1 MTLPVAVRIESMER
15 IPFGV
20 ARLDDTLG
28 GGAPPGSAVL
38 LAGESGAGAREFLYT
53 AAATHALRTSDP
65 ELFDLYYGDEPAD
78 ARFPPEIHYLSFTA
92 GPRHIDRE
100 MAYTMTDDVVE
111 AAVPE
116 IQFRDFSPEYF
127 QLSPI
132 PREWYAGET
141 SRITDLDT
149 GEGRDLLE
157 ALGDYLNE
165 HAAGNVV
172 CVDSI
177 TDLVGADGNDWS
189 DVSMLLQGIEKA
201 TQDWGGI
208 VLLLVNTDSLTDQ
221 QFGQLTAAASG
232 TFEFSWSSGG
242 SQRARTMVVR
252 AFRGV
257 LSRLESENIIRFE
270 TEIHEGGF
278 DISDVRKIR

>member
-1 MTLPVAVRIESMER
+1 MER

-28 GGAPPGSAVL
+28 GGAPPGSVVL

-53 AAATHALRTSDP
+53 AAATHALRAADP
-65 ELFDLYYGDEPAD
+65 ELFDLYYGDEPTESQ
-78 ARFPPEIHYLSFTA
+78 FPPEVHYLSFTA
-92 GPRHIDRE
+92 DRRYIERE
-100 MAYTMTDDVVE
+100 MTYTMADDIVE

-116 IQFRDFSPEYF
+116 IDFRDFSPEYF

-132 PREWYAGET
+132 PREWYVGET
-141 SRITDLDT
+141 SRITDLGAD
-149 GEGRDLLE
+149 EGRKGLME

-172 CVDSI
+172 CIDSV
-177 TDLVGADGNDWS
+177 TDLVGAAGEGNDWS
-189 DVSMLLQGIEKA
+189 DASMLLQGIEKA
-201 TQDWGGI
+201 AHNWGGI

-221 QFGQLTAAASG
+221 QLGQLTDAASG
-232 TFEFSWSSGG
+232 TFEFNWASGG
-242 SQRARTMVVR
+242 SQRARTMVVK

-257 LSRLESENIIRFE
+257 LSRLKSENIDRFE
-270 TEIHEGGF
+270 TEIHDGGF